1 MPERRRL
8 MLESLPGWAW
18 EGRTSSWDDR
28 FRALS
33 TFAHEHG
40 HGRVPDG
47 YRTDGLNVGAWVAR
61 QRLSHRRGLLSPERV
76 ARLESV
82 PGWSWNPGDRGHR
95 GEGGLPW

>member
-47 YRTDGLNVGAWVAR
+47 YRTDGLNVGA
-61 QRLSHRRGLLSPERV
+61 
-76 ARLESV
+76 
-82 PGWSWNPGDRGHR
+82 
-95 GEGGLPW
+95 